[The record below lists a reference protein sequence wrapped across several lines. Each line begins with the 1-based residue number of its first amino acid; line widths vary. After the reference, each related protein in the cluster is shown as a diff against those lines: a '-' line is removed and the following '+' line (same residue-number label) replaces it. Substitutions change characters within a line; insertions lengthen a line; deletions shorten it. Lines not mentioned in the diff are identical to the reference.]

1 MRFSLAHVSL
11 FVTYYLG
18 KRKGQDTEI
27 IGAMRRTL
35 RCYALKETRQ
45 HQTNRRLGIDTG
57 PAVVAAVV
65 FDFLTLCASGAFYIY

>member
-18 KRKGQDTEI
+18 KRKGQNTEI
-27 IGAMRRTL
+27 VGAMHRTL
-35 RCYALKETRQ
+35 CCYALEETRQ
-45 HQTNRRLGIDTG
+45 HQTNRRLVFDAG